1 MVHKAERL
9 PVTLTIGDTDHA
21 YSIETEQYRRT
32 AVPLLREQRDSSGEA
47 GEQSINNQFWLR
59 SQTDWAL
66 GAGQQFFDKPE
77 SNRSRFYTSS
87 GVDVWT
93 EGQFSLLPL
102 SETKNNELS
111 LTNVIMKVF
120 RKVSTGVD
128 HMYVASAGS
137 LYYATNFSA
146 ADGSVTWNTMSAPAS
161 GSASTITDITS
172 DGTNVYIAYGSA
184 RVPTKQTLGV
194 TTAPANYG
202 SLNPDYLRVVGGRLF
217 GIDGKNIYEDD
228 GSGAKVSS
236 SLDSS
241 LLDGEWVAVSAGPAG
256 FYAASNTAGTGA
268 VSFIAIGDADGL
280 LNEPQQVAELP
291 RGEEINDMI
300 SYGGFVVLA
309 TSKGLRLGAIDT
321 NRGSISYGPVMDD
334 AGEAFSLVADQRFV
348 WFGGST
354 GKVYRAD
361 LSRFTETLVPAW
373 ASDLLSVGDGNS
385 LGNITYVARS
395 GGKTYFVDAG
405 NGVQGP
411 QYQDHLVASGTISIG
426 DIKWNSQFNKTIR
439 TLEIRSAPDSVVG
452 AVRTWADANVTYSD
466 EDEFWVGQTATVG
479 GDITATVTNDNN
491 NSITTAALANKT
503 KINVAAADGTELVL
517 TLSESFRLQF
527 NLRRDN
533 VANPSTGSATAGP
546 TIESWRVEAF
556 AAPTRVDEIVVPI
569 ILKSRVA
576 TSRGMGS
583 AAAYDTK
590 SEYEALR
597 AAMVSKETVTY
608 QEGSRS
614 ESVVIDQIQMSAEK
628 LSDDGV
634 WWEGVCTLRLLT
646 VP

>member
-87 GVDVWT
+87 GIDVWT

-102 SETKNNELS
+102 SETKNNALS

-120 RKVSTGVD
+120 RKVDGGAD

-385 LGNITYVARS
+385 LGNITYISRS

-479 GDITATVTNDNN
+479 GGITATVTNDNN

-503 KINVAAADGTELVL
+503 KINVAAADGTELVP

-527 NLRRDN
+527 NLTRDS
-533 VANPSTGSATAGP
+533 VATAGP

-556 AAPTRVDEIVVPI
+556 AAPTRVDEVVVPI